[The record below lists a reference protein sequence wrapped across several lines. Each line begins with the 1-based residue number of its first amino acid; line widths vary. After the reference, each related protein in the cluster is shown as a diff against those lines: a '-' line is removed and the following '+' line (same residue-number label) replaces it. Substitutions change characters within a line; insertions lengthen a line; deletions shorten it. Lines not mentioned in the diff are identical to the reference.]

1 MISFIPRLK
10 ILKNYKLNIILFGL
24 IWALLVVLPH
34 FQPDRSIPFLLI
46 STLLFLVL
54 ITSIQVIFSKFVPYA
69 KTHLLFLSIAF
80 FVEITLI
87 LLAIMNLEE
96 PYLLFSR
103 LGSYSMFQNDNLM
116 LFGDLRH
123 LTSTVN
129 CSININIG
137 ADICDPWKRGFNQ
150 NPDVAKIFR
159 VLGLS
164 SATVVGI
171 STTILFFLIILLII
185 HNYKPH
191 QQTIYLFFFTPPVI
205 LAIDRGNEIITV
217 SLILLVVLFEKWKIH
232 PNVSLAL
239 LSIASIFKFWPFVI
253 LIFKT
258 LVTSSLNPLKKM
270 MIILVSSL
278 YIGVHL
284 SDIQNI
290 ARETQRGNLNGGS
303 FGLGLIEYKS
313 VYDIITLGI
322 IVTGTLLVIINLKAE
337 ENALMKQLNSSPLL
351 KALFFAYCVVYVSGI
366 HFNYRLVV
374 LLPVAFLLLE
384 VSNAI
389 KLLNFLFA
397 VLLTSRLNIAPATTS
412 ILALY
417 FSYILVKSSTEN
429 VRAKRYLPYSRL
441 VNRYL

>member
-10 ILKNYKLNIILFGL
+10 ILRNYKLNFIFFGL
-24 IWALLVVLPH
+24 IWAILLVLPH
-34 FQPDRSIPFLLI
+34 FQPDRSISFLFI

-54 ITSIQVIFSKFVPYA
+54 MTSIKMIFSKFVPYA

-80 FVEITLI
+80 FVEVILI
-87 LLAIMNLEE
+87 LLTIIDLDG

-137 ADICDPWKRGFNQ
+137 ADICDPWNRSFNQ

-159 VLGLS
+159 LLGLS

-171 STTILFFLIILLII
+171 STIVFFFLTILYMI
-185 HNYKPH
+185 HIFKPH

-217 SLILLVVLFEKWKIH
+217 SLILLVVLFEKRRIH

-253 LIFKT
+253 LISKT
-258 LVTSSLNPLKKM
+258 LVTSSLNPIKKM
-270 MIILVSSL
+270 MIILVSLL

-290 ARETQRGNLNGGS
+290 ARETQQGNLNGGS
-303 FGLGLIEYKS
+303 FGLGLLEYKS
-313 VYDIITLGI
+313 VYGLITLGI
-322 IVTGTLLVIINLKAE
+322 IAAGTLLLMINLKTE
-337 ENALMKQLNSSPLL
+337 ENALMKLLNLSPLL
-351 KALFFAYCVVYVSGI
+351 KALFLAYCVVYVSGI
-366 HFNYRLVV
+366 HFNYRLVI
-374 LLPVAFLLLE
+374 LIPIAFLLLE
-384 VSNAI
+384 ESNAI

-417 FSYILVKSSTEN
+417 FLYILVKCSIEN
-429 VRAKRYLPYSRL
+429 VRAKRFSLYSRL
-441 VNRYL
+441 VNRYF